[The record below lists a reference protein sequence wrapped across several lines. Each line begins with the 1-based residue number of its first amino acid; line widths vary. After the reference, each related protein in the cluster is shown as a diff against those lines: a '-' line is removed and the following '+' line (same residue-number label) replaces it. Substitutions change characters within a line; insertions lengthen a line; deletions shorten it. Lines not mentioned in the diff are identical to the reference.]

1 MESDILLYGLIIA
14 AFLYISG
21 YASAAILI
29 GVGLAA
35 VYAVSMLASSMQ
47 KAAHPAPRGGSQLLE
62 PIVIETTRLPPYKI
76 PAKMDI
82 RMHPQWGMKTFY
94 EKVSYKTLGGAFKS
108 VWKLLKQ

>member
-14 AFLYISG
+14 AFLYVSG
-21 YASAAILI
+21 YVSAALLV
-29 GVGLAA
+29 GMGLAG
-35 VYAVSMLASSMQ
+35 VYAVSVLASSMQ
-47 KAAHPAPRGGSQLLE
+47 KKQPAPRGGSQLLE

-108 VWKLLKQ
+108 VWKLFK